1 MTSPHPASPLHSGEG
16 RWKEKAHDK
25 QSKECV
31 MDKERIEEL
40 IRKYNEGQSDP
51 SEIHTIEQL
60 IEEGVIELSQL
71 SELNRLDASVMKL
84 EFPESS
90 IALDDHFYAML
101 AKMKKESN
109 GFSWGSFFSWPAWPE
124 LAPRLAFAS
133 VLLLLGFF
141 VGYWL
146 KPSAA
151 DSQQVEQLSQ
161 QVTDLKEMMMFSLLE
176 KESATDR
183 LRAVN
188 LTSEMSKVS
197 DNVTSALLQT
207 LNHDDNINVRLAA
220 LDMLKPYARDS
231 RVREEL
237 VRSIAVQE
245 SPLVQLSLAELMV
258 ALQEK
263 SSVKE
268 FEKILKSDKT
278 PSDVKRKI
286 EESIKVMI

>member
-1 MTSPHPASPLHSGEG
+1 M
-16 RWKEKAHDK
+16 K
-25 QSKECV
+25 
-31 MDKERIEEL
+31 KERIEEL
-40 IRKYNEGQSDP
+40 IRKYNEGQADP

-71 SELNRLDASVMKL
+71 HELNKLDDSMMKM
-84 EFPESS
+84 EFPEAS

-101 AKMKKESN
+101 KKMKKESQ
-109 GFSWGSFFSWPAWPE
+109 GFSWGSFFSWPE

-141 VGYWL
+141 VGYLL

-188 LTSEMSKVS
+188 LTSEMNNVS
-197 DNVTSALLQT
+197 ANVTSALLQT

-220 LDMLKPYARDS
+220 LDMLKPYARDG

-245 SPLVQLSLAELMV
+245 SPLVQLSLAELME

-268 FEKILKSDKT
+268 FEKLLKSDKT
-278 PSDVKRKI
+278 PADVKRKI